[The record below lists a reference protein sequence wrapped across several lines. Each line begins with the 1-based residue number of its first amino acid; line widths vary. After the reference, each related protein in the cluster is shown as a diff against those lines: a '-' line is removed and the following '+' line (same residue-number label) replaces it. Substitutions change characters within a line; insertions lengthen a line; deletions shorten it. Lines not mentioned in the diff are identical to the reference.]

1 MSRNNYLSPEDYMEQ
16 DCLLCMDPSRGTS
29 DVVSIPQQRVQ
40 EKLDHYMNRKDYEG
54 AERHLLYWLS
64 EAERGHDL
72 RGRLLV
78 CNELIGFYRKT
89 GRKEDAFH
97 FCRDALA
104 LLKEMDFEDSI
115 SAGTTYINAATAYS
129 TFGEPGEAL
138 VLFRKARD
146 LYETFPHTPPHLL
159 GGLYNNMAL
168 ACQALGHYEEAFRLY
183 DKALEK
189 MALVSGGV
197 LEQAVTCLNMADAI
211 AEQFGPEEGEE
222 KINHLLER
230 AYKLLQDKSAPHDG
244 YYAFICERCAPCF
257 SYYGHFAAAEE
268 LLQEAGSI
276 YERA

>member
-16 DCLLCMDPSRGTS
+16 DCLLCMDPSHRS
-29 DVVSIPQQRVQ
+29 SAVVSIPQQRVQ

-64 EAERGHDL
+64 ESERGHDL

-89 GRKEDAFH
+89 GRKEDAFQ

-104 LLKEMDFEDSI
+104 LLKKMDFEDSI
-115 SAGTTYINAATAYS
+115 SAGTTYINAATAYNA
-129 TFGEPGEAL
+129 FGEPGEAL

-146 LYETFPHTPPHLL
+146 LYETFPHTQPHLL

-211 AEQFGPEEGEE
+211 AEQFGQEEGEE
-222 KINHLLER
+222 
-230 AYKLLQDKSAPHDG
+230 
-244 YYAFICERCAPCF
+244 RCSRIISF
-257 SYYGHFAAAEE
+257 SCA
-268 LLQEAGSI
+268 
-276 YERA
+276 R

>member
-1 MSRNNYLSPEDYMEQ
+1 MSRNNYLSPEDYMEP
-16 DCLLCMDPSRGTS
+16 DCPLCMDPSRRTS
-29 DVVSIPQQRVQ
+29 AVVSIPQQRVQ

-64 EAERGHDL
+64 ESERGHDL

-129 TFGEPGEAL
+129 AFGEPGEAL

-168 ACQALGHYEEAFRLY
+168 ACQALGHYEEASFGIF
-183 DKALEK
+183 K
-189 MALVSGGV
+189 V
-197 LEQAVTCLNMADAI
+197 LKYGASNWRRHI
-211 AEQFGPEEGEE
+211 AG
-222 KINHLLER
+222 

-257 SYYGHFAAAEE
+257 SYYGYFAAAEE